1 MADAT
6 LQILGLGTSAVPL
19 DYNVPGSQ
27 TIDLIAVKGTF
38 DGSSA
43 AVDFVAV
50 VEIIGPSGE
59 VMATSTSPTIT
70 AGSSASVTFAP
81 FLRSATST
89 TPPAG
94 GIAFDTDNEGGYL
107 YVATDARSP
116 VSPPPQAGLVLLDRS
131 GWGVIVES
139 DNFGNLDL
147 VSGGDLHAFAD
158 TGQIFVRCSS
168 AFNLVAGQ
176 EIALA
181 AGNFA
186 SVSAKNGITLDP
198 DNAASGTEYL
208 TVLNLPT
215 VNPGGT
221 GIVWNDAGT
230 LKIT

>member
-1 MADAT
+1 VADAT